1 MKKLICWVLVLLVV
15 LTCLLSCTFSKN
27 LSGSLAGEAES
38 TAKVEEMMTAL
49 AENRASDA
57 KSLMHPKVA
66 ENSDTAIDQMSS
78 YIDCRKV
85 DSMELTSINV
95 NSSTG
100 TNGETRE
107 EKVTYQ
113 VTLDDGVVIH
123 LNVVHLSDNDGT
135 GFSSFQLVMGVV

>member
-27 LSGSLAGEAES
+27 LSGSFAGEAES

-49 AENRASDA
+49 AGNRTSDA

-95 NSSTG
+95 NSSKG
-100 TNGETRE
+100 INGETRE

-113 VTLDDGVVIH
+113 VALDDGVVIH

>member
-1 MKKLICWVLVLLVV
+1 MKKLICWVLVLMVV
-15 LTCLLSCTFSKN
+15 LTCLLSCTFSQN
-27 LSGSLAGEAES
+27 LSGSFAGEAES

-49 AENRASDA
+49 AENRLSDA
-57 KSLMHPKVA
+57 KSLMHPQAA
-66 ENSDTAIDQMSS
+66 EKSDAAIDQMSS

-113 VTLDDGVVIH
+113 VALDDGVVIH
-123 LNVVHLSDNDGT
+123 LNVVYLSDNDGT
-135 GFSSFQLVMGVV
+135 GFSSFQLVIGVV